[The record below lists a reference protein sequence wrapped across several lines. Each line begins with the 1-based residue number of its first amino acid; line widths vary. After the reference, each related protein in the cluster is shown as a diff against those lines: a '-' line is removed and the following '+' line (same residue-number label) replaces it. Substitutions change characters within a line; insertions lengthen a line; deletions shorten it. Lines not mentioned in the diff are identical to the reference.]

1 MRFDATR
8 APTPPTDSPSACT
21 LTLTLP
27 TSLHREPLS
36 LHRPLLHP
44 PLSPRDPRSTLLHGV
59 PRFPPSHSTRTHFS
73 ATTLHCAFSVLY
85 PPIAT
90 TLAPSSSL
98 SSTYPSPSFSLS
110 LVSFPIRLGSR
121 FPPSGISLLFSP
133 SSSSLLTQFA
143 LRRRASSITRFFISS
158 IRSF

>member
-1 MRFDATR
+1 MHTDTDAPYKL
-8 APTPPTDSPSACT
+8 APRTPLPPQAVTTPSPLAPRS
-21 LTLTLP
+21 
-27 TSLHREPLS
+27 SLHAAPWRSAFPS
-36 LHRPLLHP
+36 LA
-44 PLSPRDPRSTLLHGV
+44 
-59 PRFPPSHSTRTHFS
+59 HSTRTHFS